1 MSEMKNTN
9 LAVAQFALESVSGF
23 IDKTQNSKETADDKN
38 KSLKEYKTLVKKMN
52 VLIQKNGMIGTLVFL
67 LSKSLKNKQHKEVLK
82 IIREWCDQDTKL
94 DFLKE
99 EKLKN
104 TSKMEDAEFIEKIT
118 QLTNRE
124 YLFLTQEMMT
134 LFGWIKR
141 FADGMIEGEEE
152 NE

>member
-9 LAVAQFALESVSGF
+9 LAVAQFALESVKRVIGNGE
-23 IDKTQNSKETADDKN
+23 INP
-38 KSLKEYKTLVKKMN
+38 KEYKPLVKKMN

-99 EKLKN
+99 KELKN

-141 FADGMIEGEEE
+141 FADGMIEGD
-152 NE
+152 

>member
-9 LAVAQFALESVSGF
+9 LAVAKFALESVERVIGNGE
-23 IDKTQNSKETADDKN
+23 INP
-38 KSLKEYKTLVKKMN
+38 KEYKTLVKKMN

-67 LSKSLKNKQHKEVLK
+67 LSKKNKQHKEVLK

-99 EKLKN
+99 KELKN

-141 FADGMIEGEEE
+141 FADGMIEGD
-152 NE
+152 

>member
-9 LAVAQFALESVSGF
+9 LAVAKFALESVERVIGNGE
-23 IDKTQNSKETADDKN
+23 INP
-38 KSLKEYKTLVKKMN
+38 KEYKTLVKKMN

-99 EKLKN
+99 KELKN

-141 FADGMIEGEEE
+141 FADGMIEGD
-152 NE
+152 